1 MAYIESEKTKADSK
15 DIDCKCD
22 TYETAIMQLEDI
34 KAVEDEFEEVNDA
47 ANLFEAVTPKLHILD
62 WRIM

>member
-15 DIDCKCD
+15 DIDRKCD

-34 KAVEDEFEEVNDA
+34 KAVEEVNDA
-47 ANLFEAVTPKLHILD
+47 ADLFEAVTPKLHTLD